1 MSQDKSPN
9 PQSSFIPEETRI
21 DELTPEALRK
31 KATEHARKL
40 KALKDRTFVGH
51 PPADPGFVMDLLKA
65 KIPGLTGLL
74 QGMGRTGGTISSL
87 IAATGHASQP
97 LQAAGS
103 GFHMAGAAL
112 AAVDFIRIP
121 LVSLAAFIAGEKPIT
136 LSKTGR
142 WLYSATGL
150 GLALTAILVPV
161 AAPYIGVAAAGI
173 ALGVS
178 VVTLG
183 NMIYQRQKLKKSLK
197 QTETHIETGMA
208 KLKDIASEAERLEN
222 ELGTLD
228 ATKDAKR
235 ISEIE
240 SRLTTL
246 EDEAKDQETSLQEF
260 YDKQAKDQAKL
271 KKMGVM
277 AFMDKGVA
285 IGLGSMVVIGAIVS
299 LFFPVAGLSIL
310 AAAGV
315 IGVSYAAGRFLGP
328 MVAPYVKKF
337 GSWVA
342 GKFSQDK
349 DDSREPSP
357 ELTDA
362 NRENAALV
370 SHDELAEDTRIENPR
385 PRLSLLSGRS
395 REELIKLRQDL
406 EIQEEHVDEMDRKL
420 TALVE
425 KNDARGVLNF
435 FSQLK
440 QNLKA
445 ECPHEDLSCVSD
457 LFESIKPALKLL
469 GQAVKQIRDG
479 ELKLSEKE
487 QLDLENAV
495 DFTSSLLEKPEA
507 SMVLTIA
514 NEHHAKDSLQK
525 PSAIQ
530 NEDTE
535 EEEGE
540 GKGEEEGM
548 TDDEGKSSHP
558 A

>member
-1 MSQDKSPN
+1 MSQDKIPN
-9 PQSSFIPEETRI
+9 PPSSFIPETDLDE
-21 DELTPEALRK
+21 ELTPEALRK

-40 KALKDRTFVGH
+40 KELKDRTFEGH
-51 PPADPGFVMDLLKA
+51 PPADPGFIKDLLKA

-74 QGMGRTGGTISSL
+74 QGVGRTGGTISSL
-87 IAATGHASQP
+87 IAATGHVSQP

-103 GFHMAGAAL
+103 GFHIAGAAL
-112 AAVDFIRIP
+112 AAVDFVRIP

-178 VVTLG
+178 VITLG

-197 QTETHIETGMA
+197 QTETSIEAGMTE
-208 KLKDIASEAERLEN
+208 LKDIASEAERLEN

-228 ATKDAKR
+228 ATRDAKR
-235 ISEIE
+235 ISQIE
-240 SRLTTL
+240 SSLTTL
-246 EDEAKDQETSLQEF
+246 GDEAKSREEALQTL
-260 YDKQAKDQAKL
+260 YDKQATDNAKL
-271 KKMGVM
+271 KKMGFT

-342 GKFSQDK
+342 SNFTQDK
-349 DDSREPSP
+349 DDSREPAP
-357 ELTDA
+357 ELIDA
-362 NRENAALV
+362 NSEKAALTD
-370 SHDELAEDTRIENPR
+370 HDALDKNDAGLIEHPR
-385 PRLSLLSGRS
+385 PRLSLLGGKSKD
-395 REELIKLRQDL
+395 EL
-406 EIQEEHVDEMDRKL
+406 EKL
-420 TALVE
+420 TQQLQIETERMDAMNNKLTSLVE

-487 QLDLENAV
+487 QIDLENAV

-507 SMVLTIA
+507 AMMLTIA
-514 NEHHAKDSLQK
+514 NEHHVKDSLQK

-530 NEDTE
+530 DDEDDK
-535 EEEGE
+535 EGE
-540 GKGEEEGM
+540 GMKE
-548 TDDEGKSSHP
+548 DDTKSNQFT
-558 A
+558 